1 MHMIEKKNKIYLVK
15 IMNETMKRKMV
26 SEVRKINHT
35 FSTVEELVAFVVKA
49 ERCSFEIKVISNQL
63 VIDGK
68 SLMGVMIIGIGIQV
82 EIICYN
88 ETFSPEQLVDY
99 AA

>member
-1 MHMIEKKNKIYLVK
+1 
-15 IMNETMKRKMV
+15 MNETMKRKMV
-26 SEVRKINHT
+26 SGVRKIKHT

-49 ERCSFEIKVISNQL
+49 ERCSFEIKVRCNQL

-68 SLMGVMIIGIGIQV
+68 SLMGVMIIGIGKPV

>member
-1 MHMIEKKNKIYLVK
+1 MIEKKNKAYLVE
-15 IMNETMKRKMV
+15 MNETIKRKMV

-49 ERCSFEIKVISNQL
+49 ERCSFEIKVRSNQL

>member
-1 MHMIEKKNKIYLVK
+1 
-15 IMNETMKRKMV
+15 MV
-26 SEVRKINHT
+26 SEVRKIKHT
-35 FSTVEELVAFVVKA
+35 FSTVEELVSFVVKA
-49 ERCSFEIKVISNQL
+49 ERCSFEIKVISNHL

-82 EIICYN
+82 EIVCYN
-88 ETFSPEQLVDY
+88 EAFCPEQLVDY

>member
-1 MHMIEKKNKIYLVK
+1 MLK
-15 IMNETMKRKMV
+15 
-26 SEVRKINHT
+26 VRHLKHT
-35 FSTVEELVAFVVKA
+35 FSTVEELVAFVVRA
-49 ERCSFEIKVISNQL
+49 EKCNCDVKVVYNQL

-68 SLMGVMIIGIGIQV
+68 SLMGIMIIGIGKQV

-88 ETFSPEQLVDY
+88 TAVSPEELVGH

>member
-1 MHMIEKKNKIYLVK
+1 
-15 IMNETMKRKMV
+15 MV
-26 SEVRKINHT
+26 SEVRKIKHT

-49 ERCSFEIKVISNQL
+49 ERCNFEIRVISNHL

-68 SLMGVMIIGIGIQV
+68 SLMGVMIIGIGTQV

-88 ETFSPEQLVDY
+88 EGFCPEQLLDY